1 MRNGTT
7 LLELI
12 VVLSAVAV
20 LAGLAFLPASR
31 FVDAVRVRDATA
43 AVLGAC
49 AMARQAAIGRSAA
62 ATVLVDTAPARLTV
76 IAGADT
82 LLSDHLDARLG
93 VALST
98 TGRAVTYAADG
109 LGWGL
114 SNLRIVARRGA
125 ASDTVTVS
133 RLGRARR

>member
-1 MRNGTT
+1 MRYGTT

-12 VVLSAVAV
+12 VVLSVVGV
-20 LAGLAFLPASR
+20 LAGVAFVPASR
-31 FVDAVRVRDATA
+31 FVDGIRVRDATA

-93 VALST
+93 VTLST